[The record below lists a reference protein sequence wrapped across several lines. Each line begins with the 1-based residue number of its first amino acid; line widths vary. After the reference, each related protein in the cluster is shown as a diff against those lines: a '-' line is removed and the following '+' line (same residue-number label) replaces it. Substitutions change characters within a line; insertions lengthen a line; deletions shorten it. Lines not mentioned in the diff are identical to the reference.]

1 MSKVADVFR
10 RPSVLIESPSGR
22 SRPSD
27 WGAGG
32 RGGHPDPEIKGG
44 GGGGSSKKKF
54 FRPFGPHFG
63 LKVRGGWT
71 PWALPLDPPLT
82 PDRVCVKCQGW
93 GVWQDSKKC
102 GSKTKVPSF
111 SLAVGEWIFPGIVLM
126 CCWIP
131 FGCRGR
137 KNTEL
142 TISVAKPTWA
152 STTSAYVVSDKFK

>member
-44 GGGGSSKKKF
+44 GGGELKKKIF
-54 FRPFGPHFG
+54 SALRASFWSKGE
-63 LKVRGGWT
+63 GGWT

>member
-22 SRPSD
+22 SRPSE
-27 WGAGG
+27 GG
-32 RGGHPDPEIKGG
+32 GGHSDPEIKGV
-44 GGGGSSKKKF
+44 GGGGSKKNFSALRASFWSKSQGGGPPG
-54 FRPFGPHFG
+54 PF
-63 LKVRGGWT
+63 
-71 PWALPLDPPLT
+71 PWIRHWLLNVFVWNS
-82 PDRVCVKCQGW
+82 RGW

-131 FGCRGR
+131 FGCRGH

>member
-44 GGGGSSKKKF
+44 GGGRLKKKI
-54 FRPFGPHFG
+54 FRRFGPHFG
-63 LKVRGGWT
+63 LKVRGGGPPGPF
-71 PWALPLDPPLT
+71 PWIRHWPLIVFVWNS
-82 PDRVCVKCQGW
+82 RGW

-152 STTSAYVVSDKFK
+152 STTSAYVVSDTFK